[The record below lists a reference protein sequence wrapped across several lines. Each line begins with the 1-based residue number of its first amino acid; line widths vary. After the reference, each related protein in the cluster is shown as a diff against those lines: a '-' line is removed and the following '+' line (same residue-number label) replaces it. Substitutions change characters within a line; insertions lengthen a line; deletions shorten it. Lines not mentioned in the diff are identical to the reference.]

1 MLNPFFLQGS
11 KTEQGLLQDLI
22 NESIQIHGVEVYYL
36 PREYVTKRTVVREVI
51 ESKFSTAFPI
61 EAYIDTYEGYE
72 GAGVLLSKFGIQP
85 NTDLSLIISKER
97 YENYITP
104 LITNL
109 PNVELP
115 TRPKEGDLIW
125 FPLGDRLFEIK
136 FVEHE
141 LPFYQLQKTYVYNLR
156 CELFR
161 YQDEIIATGIDN
173 IDDNTLNVGYVEI
186 YNMVGVGSTA
196 TAITSIVN
204 GGVKSVTVTNRGDGY
219 SSAPSV
225 GFSSSP
231 SIGINATATGIADMI
246 SGIVDLCEP
255 DGTLLRVQ
263 AVQIINPGY
272 GYTVAPSVSFSG
284 AGGAGAQAT
293 ATIGNGI
300 VGIITVVSGG
310 SGYSTAPNIT
320 FIGISSETAQA
331 IPIMSNGTISQIRIV
346 NAGLGYT
353 EPPTIQIASP
363 FSSGIGTYIFNEEV
377 VGSASSMTARVKSWD
392 AVTLKLQLS
401 NPSGQFL
408 PGELIVGQESGAS
421 YSILREQPILIN
433 DEKQSEGIDTDGFSQ
448 NDDIQI
454 AASTLLDFSESNP
467 FGTP

>member
-11 KTEQGLLQDLI
+11 RTEQGLIQDLI
-22 NESIQIHGVEVYYL
+22 NETIQMHGVEIYYL
-36 PREYVTKRTVVREVI
+36 PRQYVTKRTVVREVI

-61 EAYIDTYEGYE
+61 EAYVDTYEGYE

-85 NTDLSLIISKER
+85 NNDLSLIISKER

-141 LPFYQLQKTYVYNLR
+141 IPFYQLQNTYVYNLR

-161 YQDEIIATGIDN
+161 YQDEIIATEIDN
-173 IDDNTLNVGYVEI
+173 IDDNILDVGYVEV

-196 TAITSIVN
+196 TAITNIVN
-204 GGVKSVTVTNRGDGY
+204 GGVRLVTVTNRGDGY
-219 SSAPSV
+219 SSAPIV

-231 SIGINATATGIADMI
+231 STRINATATGIAEMI

-255 DGTLLRVQ
+255 DDTLLRVQ
-263 AVQIINPGY
+263 AVQIVNPGY
-272 GYTVAPSVSFSG
+272 AYTIAPSVSFG
-284 AGGAGAQAT
+284 GGGGAGAEAT
-293 ATIGNGI
+293 AYIGDGI

-310 SGYSTAPNIT
+310 SGYSTTPNIT
-320 FIGISSETAQA
+320 FVGMSSITAQA
-331 IPIMSNGTISQIRIV
+331 FPIMSNGTISEIRII
-346 NAGLGYT
+346 NAGIGYT
-353 EPPTIQIASP
+353 MPPIVQISSP
-363 FSSGIGTYIFNEEV
+363 FSSGVGTYIFNEEV

-392 AVTLKLQLS
+392 AVTLKLRLS

-408 PGELIVGQESGAS
+408 PGELIVGEESGAS
-421 YSILREQPILIN
+421 YSILRESPIIITDDPEYDGIDKYPQN
-433 DEKQSEGIDTDGFSQ
+433 DE
-448 NDDIQI
+448 IQI